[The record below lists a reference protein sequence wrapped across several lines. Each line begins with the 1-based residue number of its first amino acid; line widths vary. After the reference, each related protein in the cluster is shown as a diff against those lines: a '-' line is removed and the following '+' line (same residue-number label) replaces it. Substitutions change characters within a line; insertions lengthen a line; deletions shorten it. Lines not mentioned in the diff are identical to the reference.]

1 MSKEHSIIVVNLQ
14 ESFLIM
20 TQLLCGSL
28 TKLIYSSQ
36 VFFVCDTSEVNTCLF
51 KFKQEFTDD

>member
-1 MSKEHSIIVVNLQ
+1 MVGKEHSIIVVNLQ

-28 TKLIYSSQ
+28 TKL
-36 VFFVCDTSEVNTCLF
+36 T
-51 KFKQEFTDD
+51 